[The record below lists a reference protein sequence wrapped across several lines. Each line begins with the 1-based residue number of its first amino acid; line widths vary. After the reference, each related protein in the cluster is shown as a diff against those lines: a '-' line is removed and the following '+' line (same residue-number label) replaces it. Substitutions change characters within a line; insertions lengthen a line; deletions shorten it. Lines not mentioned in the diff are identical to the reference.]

1 MAALVNGL
9 PLTVAD
15 EPAPAFVP
23 IAPDELP

>member
-9 PLTVAD
+9 PLTAAD

-23 IAPDELP
+23 ISPNELP